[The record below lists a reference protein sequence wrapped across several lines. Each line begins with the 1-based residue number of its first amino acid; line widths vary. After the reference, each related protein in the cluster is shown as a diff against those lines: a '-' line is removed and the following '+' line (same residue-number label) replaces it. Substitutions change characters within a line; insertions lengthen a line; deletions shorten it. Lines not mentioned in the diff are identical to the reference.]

1 MPNISY
7 ETILAQKMELKSV
20 KPLDLN
26 YQYTGNKA
34 GESML
39 LNDTIWAHWVKSRM
53 GKILHDPV
61 SSINK

>member
-39 LNDTIWAHWVKSRM
+39 LNDTI
-53 GKILHDPV
+53 
-61 SSINK
+61 